1 MGEILRNLGRRKAR
15 SALSI
20 LGILVGVFAL
30 TVMGSMSEY
39 YHTIL
44 DNALRMAGSV
54 IDVWPASRDLD
65 RRLNQGMVRRLRN
78 LDGVKE
84 AMPVAI
90 DTLGVPSQVSFSPPE
105 LVMGIEPEQ
114 LSFFLPGVALDG
126 GRWLQPGDRRAGV
139 VGADLA
145 LRRGLRVGSEV
156 EWRDKAIEVV
166 GLLEITRST
175 PDWFVYVPLETVR
188 SIAKDPDL
196 LTAIRVIPADAG
208 EAEELTRRIEAEL
221 SHVRARSPRQSQGDA
236 RQSLAVFEVIMLSGA
251 LIAAIVGGL
260 SVTNTMIQS
269 VHERTREIGIKKAVG
284 ATTLHIVAEYVG
296 EALVMS
302 AIGGAIGLLLGW
314 QAVGL
319 LNREVAAPLGAAE
332 LWLLTPRLAVG
343 ALLFALLLGGLAGF
357 YPAWRAARLD
367 PVTALRWE

>member
-1 MGEILRNLGRRKAR
+1 MGEVLRNLGRRKMR

-54 IDVWPASRDLD
+54 IDVWPSSRDLD

-78 LDGVKE
+78 LEGVKE
-84 AMPVAI
+84 VMPVAI

-105 LVMGIEPEQ
+105 LVMGIEPDQ
-114 LSFFLPGVALDG
+114 LSFFLPGVGLEA
-126 GRWLQPGDRRAGV
+126 GRWLQPSDRRAGV
-139 VGADLA
+139 VGADVA
-145 LRRGLRVGSEV
+145 LRRGLSAGAEV

-166 GLLEITRST
+166 GVLEMTRAT
-175 PDWFVYVPLETVR
+175 PDWFVYVPLDTVR
-188 SIAKDPDL
+188 SIAKDPDM
-196 LTAIRVIPADAG
+196 LTAIRVIPADP
-208 EAEELTRRIEAEL
+208 EKAEELTRRIEEEL

-251 LIAAIVGGL
+251 LIAAIVGAL

-302 AIGGAIGLLLGW
+302 AIGGSVGLLLGW

-319 LNREVAAPLGAAE
+319 LNREVAAPLGAVE

-343 ALLFALLLGGLAGF
+343 ALLFALVLGGLAGF

-367 PVTALRWE
+367 PVAALRWE